1 MGAEF
6 ESKIN
11 HDAVDLGCILLSSH
25 HHHHQVARPPSF
37 KPRTPAHIVP
47 LPAFE
52 GCGLVF
58 ELDRGMRS
66 GKEEPGGTQD
76 VGGPAGAFSP
86 FPPSLGP
93 RTTYT
98 AQGRRL

>member
-6 ESKIN
+6 ESEIN
-11 HDAVDLGCILLSSH
+11 RITVDLGLLSSH
-25 HHHHQVARPPSF
+25 HHHQLAPPPPF
-37 KPRTPAHIVP
+37 KPRTPAHHVA
-47 LPAFE
+47 LPSSE

-58 ELDRGMRS
+58 ELDRGMHS

-86 FPPSLGP
+86 LLPPH
-93 RTTYT
+93 
-98 AQGRRL
+98 